1 MNMINTQK
9 KLFFVCVCV
18 ILSDFRFF
26 FFSKNVSKV
35 STENL
40 TSMHLLKLY
49 SQKMVSEVF
58 K

>member
-9 KLFFVCVCV
+9 KTFFVCVCV
-18 ILSDFRFF
+18 ILSDFRF

>member
-9 KLFFVCVCV
+9 KTFFVCVCV

-26 FFSKNVSKV
+26 FSKNVSKV

-40 TSMHLLKLY
+40 NSMHLLKLY

>member
-9 KLFFVCVCV
+9 KLFVCVCV

-26 FFSKNVSKV
+26 FLSKNVSKV